1 MPEQFIKLS
10 LADQKEALLFAAAQ
24 TGRPDYL
31 LEKDV
36 WVVWTLSALFNSP
49 FGAHLVFKGG
59 TSLSKGFGGLI
70 DRFSED
76 VDLTYDIRQLLR
88 ALADEQPNPI
98 PRSGSQAKKWKETVE
113 KRLPVWIQEQVIP
126 SLQTAIAEN
135 GIPLTI
141 AYSPDGKDS
150 DKVFLNFARQ
160 FGAPDYVAPA
170 VRLEFGARS
179 SGQPADVQQIVC
191 DAAESLPEVMFPLA
205 EARVM
210 AAERT
215 FWEKATAAHAYCIQ
229 GTFRGEKFARHWHDL
244 VKLHHRGFS
253 ATAIA
258 DQRLAKDVAEHKS
271 LFFREPG
278 VDYHAA
284 VAGSLRLVPE
294 GKALDD
300 LRVEYEQMVA
310 GGLLHA
316 SEGDFDSVMAGCA
329 EIERLANTPSWQ

>member
-10 LADQKEALLFAAAQ
+10 LADQKEALLFAAAK

-76 VDLTYDIRQLLR
+76 VDLTYDIRQLLPE
-88 ALADEQPNPI
+88 LANEEPNPI
-98 PRSGSQAKKWKETVE
+98 PPSSSQAKKWKESVE
-113 KRLPVWIQEQVIP
+113 KRLPVWLQESVIT
-126 SLQTAIAEN
+126 SLQPAISED

-141 AYSPDGKDS
+141 AYTPDGKDF

-160 FGAPDYVAPA
+160 FDAPAYVAPA

-179 SGQPADVQQIVC
+179 SGEPAEVQRIVC
-191 DAAESLPEVMFPLA
+191 DAAESLPEVVFPTA

-210 AAERT
+210 AAEKT

-244 VKLHHRGFS
+244 VKLHNREYS
-253 ATAIA
+253 ARAIA
-258 DQRLAKDVAEHKS
+258 DPQLARDVAEHKS
-271 LFFREPG
+271 MFFREPG

-284 VAGSLRLVPE
+284 VNGALRLVPD
-294 GKALDD
+294 GHALDE
-300 LRVEYEQMVA
+300 LRAEYEQMVA

-316 SEGDFDSVMAGCA
+316 SEGEFDAVMAGCS
-329 EIERLANTPSWQ
+329 EIELLANTPR